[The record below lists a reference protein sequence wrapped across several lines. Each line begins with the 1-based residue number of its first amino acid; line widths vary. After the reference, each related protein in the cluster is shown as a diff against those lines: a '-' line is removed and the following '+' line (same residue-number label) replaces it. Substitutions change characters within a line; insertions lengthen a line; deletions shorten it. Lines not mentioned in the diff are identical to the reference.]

1 MKPADVLAA
10 LHDIEHKLATRPR
23 AFRSTLRVG
32 KKATEPELRRIEA
45 ALPRLLPPLLR
56 ALYLE
61 AGSEISL
68 YWKLDPAHAAE
79 VGWDSSSMV
88 WGAFHLHLPSL
99 VEARDENDELV
110 PKYIAFGSNDNGR
123 VFALELDG
131 RGVVDFDHEEPE
143 NASRVYATFDAFV
156 KGELARG
163 FVFTDDDPETL
174 ERFFRNT
181 PVRRS

>member
-23 AFRSTLRVG
+23 AFRSTLRIG

-123 VFALELDG
+123 VFALE
-131 RGVVDFDHEEPE
+131 EPE

-163 FVFTDDDPETL
+163 FVSRTT
-174 ERFFRNT
+174 T
-181 PVRRS
+181 PRRSSGSSATPR